1 MHPGP
6 WLRDPHPASVVRVLQ
21 THGAMVALE
30 AQLRP
35 CALPRRQCFR
45 RYRVRGKRVSCD
57 LQNDPRWL
65 RHTSHASPLLSQT
78 ASAHRPRRCTP
89 AAAAESP
96 TSAPSRFV
104 QWLQVGGRAWIPP
117 PLPTASPPG
126 AVPQPD
132 PSSHIPSQENG
143 LPEQGVRL
151 ETLQRDGAPLDT
163 VVASRPALPGDVV
176 LRVPD
181 RLVVTL
187 DRIFH
192 SASLAELLTTSKL
205 SELACLTLYLAYE
218 KKRGT
223 ASFWHPFIKEL
234 DRLRGKGQQGA
245 RSPILWEPWQVE
257 QYLAGSPLVAQVNE
271 RMKVWPRSLVPV
283 VLEGAA
289 SQANNASVC
298 SSSCP
303 ALPPAHS
310 PLLSPNNLKQ
320 GIDREYA
327 ELDTVWF
334 MAGSLFNQYPYDIP
348 TEQFTPEVFRQAFA
362 AVQSCV
368 VHLQVSTAEGVGS
381 TGCLACRQAGASRA
395 VFEKEREC
403 MRVQGVAWGFCQ
415 GWWKGRSG
423 ACRPGNACSLSVCN
437 PRHRPLSHPQVFL
450 APPSR
455 INHTPLSSPP
465 PRQGVPLSQRFA
477 LVPLGPPLLTYSSTA
492 SAMLRYDP
500 TSREV
505 QLAADRAYRP
515 GEPVLAWCGPQ
526 PNSRLLLNY
535 GIVDEANPYDR
546 LPLEGG
552 CVSRG
557 PRARRG
563 MEGWGLRV

>member
-1 MHPGP
+1 
-6 WLRDPHPASVVRVLQ
+6 
-21 THGAMVALE
+21 MVALE

-45 RYRVRGKRVSCD
+45 RYR
-57 LQNDPRWL
+57 
-65 RHTSHASPLLSQT
+65 T

-104 QWLQVGGRAWIPP
+104 QWL
-117 PLPTASPPG
+117 
-126 AVPQPD
+126 
-132 PSSHIPSQENG
+132 QENG

-271 RMKVWPRSLVPV
+271 RMK
-283 VLEGAA
+283 
-289 SQANNASVC
+289 
-298 SSSCP
+298 
-303 ALPPAHS
+303 
-310 PLLSPNNLKQ
+310 

-368 VHLQVSTAEGVGS
+368 VHL
-381 TGCLACRQAGASRA
+381 
-395 VFEKEREC
+395 
-403 MRVQGVAWGFCQ
+403 
-415 GWWKGRSG
+415 
-423 ACRPGNACSLSVCN
+423 
-437 PRHRPLSHPQVFL
+437 
-450 APPSR
+450 
-455 INHTPLSSPP
+455 
-465 PRQGVPLSQRFA
+465 QGVPLSQRFA

-546 LPLEGG
+546 LPLEAIIPASDPLYSLKRGRLAEQGG
-552 CVSRG
+552 GLATQQLFQLSRG
-557 PRARRG
+557 ATPLPAPLFPFLRLALARTPRDVWAVEFGPGAGPLDGGSEARALGTLRTRLAARLARYPAPVAGGEGDATPDRDPETNARRAAAARLVG
-563 MEGWGLRV
+563 IEQQILRAALAQIEALPFGQRDTQGGEDPGAGAPALILD